1 MCVRI
6 VSVFVV
12 LCTKKMNKEPENDL
26 QGTPKRRK
34 RKDGVEV
41 KQLPDK
47 WGPRESGE
55 FRWVETICWA
65 GLFRAVNGSRQSAG
79 LVFLEL

>member
-41 KQLPDK
+41 EQLPDR
-47 WGPRESGE
+47 WGSRESE
-55 FRWVETICWA
+55 RS
-65 GLFRAVNGSRQSAG
+65 LDGSRQSAR
-79 LVFLEL
+79 LVCLEL

>member
-47 WGPRESGE
+47 WGPCESEGS
-55 FRWVETICWA
+55 
-65 GLFRAVNGSRQSAG
+65 LDGSRQSAG
-79 LVFLEL
+79 LAFLEL